1 MAKGELHSVE
11 TKDDGFM
18 TQLRLGKSYLH
29 GVDAHERPICVVR
42 TRLHHSSDQRPE
54 ALERFTV
61 WDIKGWL
68 DPVVAA
74 KIHFTR
80 SAADLEKFI
89 PKSRIVKELE
99 GDEDFEYKYVEPV
112 PGENDLMKDTA
123 TRDKI
128 QEERNGM
135 VERFEQVTKQWIK
148 GEDVSAERDALA
160 NELNANYWK
169 LDPYIRARTLYD
181 RIGAIGERGGF
192 VYSKTEE
199 TKVEK
204 TQASE

>member
-1 MAKGELHSVE
+1 MDYTPVKFLIKAFEAHYPESLGVCLVHKAPWIFQGMLP
-11 TKDDGFM
+11 
-18 TQLRLGKSYLH
+18 QLQVSMLG
-29 GVDAHERPICVVR
+29 I
-42 TRLHHSSDQRPE
+42 
-54 ALERFTV
+54 
-61 WDIKGWL
+61 WNIIKGWL

-89 PKSRIVKELE
+89 SKSRIVKELE

-128 QEERNGM
+128 QEERNRM
-135 VERFEQVTKQWIK
+135 VERFEQLTKQWVT
-148 GEDVSAERDALA
+148 GDDVSAERDDVAK
-160 NELNANYWK
+160 ELNANYWT

-199 TKVEK
+199 MKVEEQK
-204 TQASE
+204 

>member
-1 MAKGELHSVE
+1 MDYTPVKFLIKAFEAHYPESLGVCLVHKAPWIFQGMLP
-11 TKDDGFM
+11 
-18 TQLRLGKSYLH
+18 QLQASLLG
-29 GVDAHERPICVVR
+29 I
-42 TRLHHSSDQRPE
+42 
-54 ALERFTV
+54 
-61 WDIKGWL
+61 WNIIKGWL
-68 DPVVAA
+68 DPVVAS

-80 SAADLEKFI
+80 SVADLEKFI

-128 QEERNGM
+128 QEERNRM
-135 VERFEQVTKQWIK
+135 VERFEQLTKQWVT
-148 GEDVSAERDALA
+148 GDDVSAERDDVAK
-160 NELNANYWK
+160 ELNANYWK

-199 TKVEK
+199 MKVEEQK
-204 TQASE
+204 